1 VAASS
6 PAVQPAVRVTVPAG
20 KTAGQALRD
29 GGAPTT
35 GPDAVVVARDP
46 QGALRDLAWVPETE
60 TEVEAVTASSPD
72 GRSIIRHSCAHVLAQ
87 AVQQHFPDAKLGIGP
102 PVADGFYYDFDVDRP
117 FTPEDLAVLE
127 KTMRRI
133 IKAGQRFSRRV
144 LDSVSEAKRELADEP
159 YKLELVDLKG
169 STSNADIDPNE
180 VMEVGAGE
188 LTVYDNVHPHT
199 GETIWGDLCRGPHV
213 PTTRNIPAFKL
224 MRTAAAYWRGSER
237 NPQLQ
242 RIYGTAWESAEAL
255 ERHLE
260 LLAEAQ
266 RRDHRKLG
274 AELDLFSFP
283 DEIGSGLPVF
293 HPHGGT
299 VRRVMEDYSRRR
311 HEEAG
316 YEFVNTP
323 HITKA
328 QLFETSGHLDW
339 YAEGM
344 YPGMHLDA
352 ELAADGTV
360 RKPGQDYYLKPMNCP
375 MHNLIYRSRGR
386 SYRELPLRLFEFG
399 SVYRYEKSG
408 VVHGLVRA
416 RGFTQDDAHIYCT
429 RDQLQ
434 DEIRSLLGFVLDLL
448 RDYGLDEFYLE
459 LSTRDPEKSIG
470 TDEEWAAATEALRK
484 AAEASGLELVLDPG
498 GAAFYAPKISVQAR
512 DAIGRSWQLSTIQV
526 DMMLPERFDLTYTAA
541 DGSRQRPVMIH
552 RALFGSIERFFGV
565 LTEHYAG
572 AFPAWLAP
580 VQVVGIPIAD
590 EHVEHLQQ
598 VAKSLRTRG
607 IRVEVDASDERMQK
621 KIRTHTTQKVPFLL
635 LAGGKDVE
643 AGAVSFRFRDGT
655 QINGIGVEDAVA
667 AITGWVAR
675 RENRS
680 PSAAELPIGQP

>member
-102 PVADGFYYDFDVDRP
+102 PVTDGFYYDFDVDRP